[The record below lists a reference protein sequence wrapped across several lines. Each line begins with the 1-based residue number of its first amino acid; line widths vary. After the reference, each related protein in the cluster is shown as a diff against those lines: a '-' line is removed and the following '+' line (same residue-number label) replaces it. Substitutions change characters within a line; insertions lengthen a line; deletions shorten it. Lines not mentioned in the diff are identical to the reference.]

1 MNLPSLMKYFIVP
14 LLVFLFA
21 SAFAQ
26 KKISVD
32 DFTIRPTFS
41 QKSVS
46 GINWMKDGKF
56 YSSLKDNKIVKYNVA
71 TGEIIETLLD
81 GNSLNPAIS
90 IEDYSFSGD
99 EKQVLLSTSYEQLYR
114 WSFRADYYVY
124 NLTTKSLKKLSA
136 TGKQSYATFSPDG
149 KYVAFAR
156 GNNLFVVS
164 LADMRESAVT
174 TDGKVNEIINGS
186 TDWVYEE
193 EFGFTTA
200 FFWSPDSK
208 KIAFYRFDE
217 RHVKEYTMQRWNQGA
232 LYPEGYTFKY
242 PKAGEANSFVDIFVY
257 DLASQQKLKADL
269 GTERDIYVPRV
280 MWTKDA
286 NTLSIRR
293 MNRLQNQLDVM
304 HMNAT
309 TGAIATVLTER
320 SATYIDINDDLT
332 YLDDKRHFI
341 HTSEGNGYQH
351 IYLYTLDGKLVR
363 QITQGDWEVTD
374 FIGVDE
380 KSKMVYFVSAEIS
393 PLQRH
398 LYSIGVD
405 GKKKTRLSREEGTHT
420 INMST
425 DYQFYLDYFSST
437 KQPNTISLFTTK
449 NNTLIKV
456 LESNEGLR
464 KTAEE
469 YGLAA
474 KEFFTFPTVDG
485 SLLNGM
491 FLKPKDF
498 DANKKYPVLLYQYSG
513 PGSQN
518 VSNAWGGGHFYFH
531 QMLTQNGY
539 IVAIVDTRGTGF
551 RGEKFKK
558 ITYKQLGKYELE
570 DLIATAR
577 YISTLSFVD
586 GGRIGIWG
594 WSYGGYMSSLAMTIG
609 GGVFKM
615 GIAVAPVTN
624 WRYYDT
630 IYTERYLQRPQENAG
645 GYDDHSPS
653 THAAR
658 LKGNFLLIHGT
669 GDDNVHFQN
678 SVVLQ
683 EALVNAGKQFDSFY
697 YPDKHH
703 GIQGGKTRQ
712 HLYTM
717 MVNYVLE
724 NL

>member
-1 MNLPSLMKYFIVP
+1 MKYFIVP

>member
-1 MNLPSLMKYFIVP
+1 MKYFIVP

-437 KQPNTISLFTTK
+437 KQPNTISLFTAK

-531 QMLTQNGY
+531 QMLTQSGY

-570 DLIATAR
+570 DHIATAR
-577 YISTLSFVD
+577 YLSTLSFVD

-594 WSYGGYMSSLAMTIG
+594 WSYGGYMSSLAMTNG

-658 LKGNFLLIHGT
+658 LQGNFLLIHGT